1 VPNEKKVG
9 AALPHDCTKATNAVA
24 SRKKNHFQ
32 KEKGKI
38 NAIKK
43 REK

>member
-9 AALPHDCTKATNAVA
+9 AVLPHDCTKATNAVA
-24 SRKKNHFQ
+24 GKKKNHFQ